1 MTIFKILFS
10 IVAGALLLQTAN
22 AQRAEDV
29 LASSTGLTY
38 KASSLSP
45 RGQKFYLERR
55 RMLSEVRSDLLDEMI
70 ARDVLESESKSQ
82 STTGEKL
89 LEAQRAKVAEPSAA
103 EIQTT
108 YNANKAVVGD
118 RPLGE
123 VRKDIIEF
131 LKHEAEEKQVQTYIR
146 DLRTKYKVTVGK
158 DVNAIGLA
166 PTDVVVT
173 IGDRPITLAA
183 FNEAN
188 KIRLNDTEVEIYD
201 EIRSDLESAIFSVLL
216 SEEAKAR
223 DLDAGGLI
231 AVEITD
237 KLRDFSDEERAGLES
252 DLMKK
257 LFAKYGVKIMLA
269 EPPRIVHNVSV
280 DDDPSTGRADAPIT
294 VVMFT
299 DFQCP
304 ACSRAHPVLKRALSG
319 YGDKIRFVIR
329 DFPLEK
335 LHENSFNAALAAN
348 AARAQGKF
356 AEYTEILYRNQEAL
370 DKPSLVKYASE
381 LGLNVK
387 QFELDFSDAKTA
399 AEVRKDQADGR
410 SYGIGGTPAIFVN
423 GVKVQRL
430 SLMGFR
436 SAVDRALAK

>member
-1 MTIFKILFS
+1 MTICKSFFS
-10 IVAGALLLQTAN
+10 ILVGALLLPAAF
-22 AQRAEDV
+22 AQRADDV

-55 RMLSEVRSDLLDEMI
+55 RMISEARSQLLDEMI
-70 ARDVLESESKSQ
+70 ARDMLEIEGKLQ
-82 STTGEKL
+82 NTPGDKL
-89 LEAQRAKVAEPSAA
+89 LEAQRAKVPEPLAA
-103 EIQTT
+103 DIQKT
-108 YNANKAVVGD
+108 YNENRAAVGD
-118 RPLGE
+118 RPLEE
-123 VRKDIIEF
+123 VRKDIVEF
-131 LKHEAEEKQVQTYIR
+131 LKHEAEEKAVSKYIQ
-146 DLRTKYKVTVGK
+146 DLRTKHKVTVGK
-158 DVNAIGLA
+158 DINALGLA

-173 IGDRPITLAA
+173 IGDRPVTLAA

-188 KIRLNDTEVEIYD
+188 KIRLNDIEIEIYD
-201 EIRSDLESAIFSVLL
+201 EIRSDLESAIFSTLV

-223 DLDAGGLI
+223 DLDSGGLI

-237 KLRDFSDEERAGLES
+237 KLRDFSDEERAALES
-252 DLMKK
+252 DLMRK
-257 LFAKYGVKIMLA
+257 LFSKYTVKILLP
-269 EPPRIVHNVSV
+269 EPTRIVHNVSA
-280 DDDPSTGRADAPIT
+280 DDDPSSGRADAPVT

-304 ACSRAHPVLKRALSG
+304 ACSRTHPVLKRALSI
-319 YGDKIRFVIR
+319 YGDKVRFVIR

-335 LHENSFNAALAAN
+335 VHENAFNAALAAN

-356 AEYTEILYRNQEAL
+356 AEYTEILYRNQQAL
-370 DKPSLVKYASE
+370 DKPSLIRYATE

-399 AEVRKDQADGR
+399 AEIRKDLADGR

>member
-1 MTIFKILFS
+1 MTPFRLLFS
-10 IVAGALLLQTAN
+10 ILAIAIAISATN
-22 AQRAEDV
+22 AQRIDDV

-45 RGQKFYLERR
+45 RGQKFYLEQRK
-55 RMLSEVRSDLLDEMI
+55 MLTGARTELLDEMI
-70 ARDVLESESKSQ
+70 AKEVLELESKAQNVS
-82 STTGEKL
+82 SDKL
-89 LEAQRAKVAEPSAA
+89 LEAQRAKAPEPTAA

-108 YNANKAVVGD
+108 YNQNQSVIGGA
-118 RPLGE
+118 PLAE
-123 VRKDIIEF
+123 VRKDIVEF
-131 LKHEAEEKQVQTYIR
+131 LKHDAEQKQVETYIR
-146 DLRTKYKVTVGK
+146 ELRTKHKVSVGK
-158 DVNAIGLA
+158 DVNAFGIG

-173 IGDRPITLAA
+173 IGDRPVTFAV

-188 KIRLNDTEVEIYD
+188 RIRLNDDEVEIYD
-201 EIRSDLESAIFSVLL
+201 EIRSDLESAIFSTLV

-223 DLDAGGLI
+223 SIDPSGII

-237 KLRDFSDEERAGLES
+237 KLRDFSDEERASLES
-252 DLMKK
+252 DLMRR
-257 LFAKYGVKIMLA
+257 LFAKHNVKILLA
-269 EPPRIVHNVSV
+269 EPKRIVHNVAV
-280 DDDPSTGRADAPIT
+280 DDDPSTGKPDAPVT

-304 ACSRAHPVLKRALSG
+304 ACSRTHPVLKKALSI
-319 YGDKIRFVIR
+319 YGDKIRFVVR
-329 DFPLEK
+329 DYPLERI
-335 LHENSFNAALAAN
+335 HENSFNAALAAN

-356 AEYTEILYRNQEAL
+356 AEYTEILYRNQQAL
-370 DKPSLVKYASE
+370 DKASLIKYATE

-399 AEVRKDQADGR
+399 AEVKKDQADGK
-410 SYGIGGTPAIFVN
+410 SYGIAGTPAIFVN

>member
-10 IVAGALLLQTAN
+10 ILTGALLLQVAY
-22 AQRAEDV
+22 AQRVDDV

-55 RMLSEVRSDLLDEMI
+55 KIMAEGRSDLLEEMI

-82 STTGEKL
+82 NTTGEKL

-108 YNANKAVVGD
+108 YIANKAAVGD
-118 RPLGE
+118 RPLEE
-123 VRKDIIEF
+123 VRKDIVEF

-158 DVNAIGLA
+158 DVNAIGLGPA
-166 PTDVVVT
+166 DVVVT

-188 KIRLNDTEVEIYD
+188 KIRLNDLETEIYD
-201 EIRSDLESAIFSVLL
+201 EIRSDLESAIFSTLAD
-216 SEEAKAR
+216 EEAKAR
-223 DLDAGGLI
+223 GLDAGGLI

-237 KLRDFSDEERAGLES
+237 KLRDFTDEERAGLES
-252 DLMKK
+252 DLMRK
-257 LFAKYGVKIMLA
+257 LFAKYNVKILLA
-269 EPPRIVHNVSV
+269 EPTRIVHNVSV
-280 DDDPSTGRADAPIT
+280 DDDPSTGRADAPVT

-335 LHENSFNAALAAN
+335 VHENSFNAALAAN

-356 AEYTEILYRNQEAL
+356 AEYIDILYRNQQAL

>member
-10 IVAGALLLQTAN
+10 IVAGALLLQTAY

-55 RMLSEVRSDLLDEMI
+55 RMLSEARSDLLEEMI

-89 LEAQRAKVAEPSAA
+89 LEAQRAKAAEPSAA

-183 FNEAN
+183 FNDAN

-257 LFAKYGVKIMLA
+257 LFAKYGVKILLA

-280 DDDPSTGRADAPIT
+280 DDDPSTGRADAPVT

-356 AEYTEILYRNQEAL
+356 AEYTDILYRNQEAL